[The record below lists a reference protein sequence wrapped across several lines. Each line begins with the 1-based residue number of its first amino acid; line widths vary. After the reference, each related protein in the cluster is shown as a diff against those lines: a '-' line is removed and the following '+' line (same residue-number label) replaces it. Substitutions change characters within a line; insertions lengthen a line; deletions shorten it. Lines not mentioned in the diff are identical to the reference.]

1 MPATAIR
8 YELTKWSEKIAKGVF
23 TGTMEWTLHVTI
35 SSNVAD
41 MAPSQIAG
49 LFAWLPVEGTAYGT
63 YNALWPYCSCRSVSC
78 DQIEGGVYL
87 YKTEWSD
94 EFAKQNE
101 DDEDSKAT
109 DEDPL
114 NDLPIIK
121 PVGGMRERAIT
132 KDRNDEA
139 ILNKAGD
146 PVIQSVEDNAINIA
160 VTCNVA
166 VDSGVE
172 ALVVSLR
179 NRVNQAPIRCG
190 RWFIPTNMARVIFE
204 SNFLSEVKRRNGHE
218 YLEFSFLLSV
228 DERDYHRGTSLN
240 AGFRQKVWT
249 TSGGTPIAPAATPNP
264 GGGDI
269 FTVETILAADGSEPS
284 EPVPLDDFGREIAR
298 PQPDDVLYLDTE
310 KYQEGDFTQ
319 LPGVFAWAGP

>member
-1 MPATAIR
+1 MAATAIR
-8 YELTKWSEKIAKGVF
+8 YDLTRWSEKIAKGVF
-23 TGTMEWTLHVTI
+23 SATMEWTLTCTI

-49 LFAWLPVEGTAYGT
+49 LFAWLPVEGTAYGD
-63 YNALWPYCSCRSVSC
+63 YNPLWPYTSCRGVAC
-78 DQIEGGVYL
+78 DQIEGGIYL

-94 EFAKQNE
+94 ENAKQNE
-101 DDEDSKAT
+101 DSQDSKAT
-109 DEDPL
+109 DENPI
-114 NDLPIIK
+114 NDLPVIK

-146 PVIQSVEDNAINIA
+146 PVIQSVEDNTINIA

-172 ALVVSLR
+172 SLVVALR
-179 NRVNQAPIRCG
+179 NRVNIAPIRVS
-190 RWFIPTNMARVIFE
+190 RWYIDTNMARVIFE
-204 SNFLSEVKRRNGHE
+204 SGFLSEVKRRNDTE

-228 DERDYHRGTSLN
+228 DERDLHKGTPLN
-240 AGFRQKVWT
+240 AGFRQRVAIPA
-249 TSGGTPIAPAATPNP
+249 TSPVQYTQ
-264 GGGDI
+264 
-269 FTVETILAADGSEPS
+269 ETILSKDGSEPG
-284 EPVPLDDFGREIAR
+284 EPVPLTSLGAVLEDPKPDTVIFLEI
-298 PQPDDVLYLDTE
+298 E
-310 KYQEGDFTQ
+310 KYQEGDFTL

>member
-1 MPATAIR
+1 MAITAVG
-8 YELTKWSEKIAKGVF
+8 YELTEWTEALEKGVF
-23 TGTMEWTLHVTI
+23 TATMHWTLKVTI

-41 MAPSQIAG
+41 MAPSNVAAQ
-49 LFAWLPVEGTAYGT
+49 FDLPFEGTNYAAFNNRYQ
-63 YNALWPYCSCRSVSC
+63 YASCRGAKC
-78 DQIEGGVYL
+78 KQISGGVYL
-87 YKTEWSD
+87 YETTWSD
-94 EFAKQNE
+94 ENSKQNE
-101 DDEDSKAT
+101 DGDNTQAT
-109 DEDPL
+109 DENPL

-146 PVIQSVEDNAINIA
+146 PVIQSVEDNTINIA

-179 NRVNQAPIRCG
+179 NRVNSSPIRCG
-190 RWFIPTNMARVIFE
+190 RWYIPTNMARVIFE
-204 SNFLSEVKRRNGHE
+204 SNFLSEVKRRNETE
-218 YLEFSFLLSV
+218 YLEFSFLLSI

-240 AGFRQKVWT
+240 AGFRKKVWT
-249 TSGGTPIAPAATPNP
+249 TSGGTPIPAISDPNP

-269 FTVETILAADGSEPS
+269 YTVEAILGDDGSEPS
-284 EPVPLDDFGREIAR
+284 EPVPLDDFGREIVR
-298 PQPDDVLYLDTE
+298 PQPDEVLYLDTD
-310 KYQEGDFTQ
+310 KYRQGDFTY

>member
-1 MPATAIR
+1 MAATAIR
-8 YELTKWSEKIAKGVF
+8 YDLTRWSEKIAKGVF
-23 TGTMEWTLHVTI
+23 SATMEWTLTCTI

-49 LFAWLPVEGTAYGT
+49 LFAWLPVEGTAYGD
-63 YNALWPYCSCRSVSC
+63 YNPLWPYTSCRSVAC
-78 DQIEGGVYL
+78 DQIEGGI
-87 YKTEWSD
+87 YKYVTEWSD
-94 EFAKQNE
+94 ENAKQNE
-101 DDEDSKAT
+101 DSQDSKAT
-109 DEDPL
+109 DENPI

-146 PVIQSVEDNAINIA
+146 PVIQSVEDNTINIA

-172 ALVVSLR
+172 ALVVALR
-179 NRVNQAPIRCG
+179 NRVNIAPIRCG
-190 RWFIPTNMARVIFE
+190 RWYIDTNMARVIFE
-204 SNFLSEVKRRNGHE
+204 SGFLSEVKRRNDTE
-218 YLEFSFLLSV
+218 YLEFSFLLSI
-228 DERDYHRGTSLN
+228 DERDLHKGTPLN
-240 AGFRQKVWT
+240 AGFRQRVAIPA
-249 TSGGTPIAPAATPNP
+249 TSPVEYAQ
-264 GGGDI
+264 
-269 FTVETILAADGSEPS
+269 ETILSKDGSEPG
-284 EPVPLDDFGREIAR
+284 EPVPLTSLGAVLED
-298 PQPDDVLYLDTE
+298 PQPDTVLYLEIE

>member
-1 MPATAIR
+1 MPATAVG

-23 TGTMEWTLHVTI
+23 NATMEWTLKVTI

-41 MAPSQIAG
+41 MAPSQVAG
-49 LFAWLPVEGTAYGT
+49 LFAWLPVEGTAYEP
-63 YNALWPYCSCRSVSC
+63 YNSLWPYCSCRGVSC
-78 DQIEGGVYL
+78 DQIEGGIYL

-94 EFAKQNE
+94 EFSKQNE
-101 DDEDSKAT
+101 NDEDSKAT

-132 KDRNDEA
+132 RDRNDEA

-146 PVIQSVEDNAINIA
+146 PVIQSVEDNTINIA

-166 VDSGVE
+166 VGSGVE
-172 ALVVSLR
+172 ALVVALR
-179 NRVNQAPIRCG
+179 NRVNIAPIQVG
-190 RWFIPTNMARVIFE
+190 RWFIDTNMARVIFE
-204 SNFLSEVKRRNGHE
+204 SNFLSEVKRRNNTE
-218 YLEFSFLLSV
+218 YLEFSFLISV
-228 DERDYHRGTSLN
+228 DERDYHRGTPLN
-240 AGFRQKVWT
+240 AGFRQRVAIPD
-249 TSGGTPIAPAATPNP
+249 TSPVEYTQ
-264 GGGDI
+264 
-269 FTVETILAADGSEPS
+269 ETILSTDGSEPG
-284 EPVPLDDFGREIAR
+284 EPVPLTSLGAVLDD
-298 PQPDDVLYLDTE
+298 PQPDTVIYLEID